1 MAIVQQKHDGQVI
14 ITLNRPEALNAITIE
29 MLQELAQAL
38 LEAQDPLVRLVVIT
52 GAGRA
57 FSVGQDL
64 KEVEGGEK
72 DYQSHLQPY
81 NLVVR
86 RIRDLKKPVVA
97 VVNGVA
103 AGAGFSLALACDIRL
118 AASNASF
125 TTAFSRLALV
135 PDTGMTYFL
144 PRLVG
149 WGKALDLMVYSPRI
163 SADEALR
170 LGIVQRVSP
179 VETLQEEVQ
188 AFIAELAQGPT
199 YALGLLKQALQRSFT
214 ATLDEVLEYEAV
226 LQGMAGRSRDH
237 TEGFQA
243 FLEKRDPRFTGE

>member
-14 ITLNRPEALNAITIE
+14 ITLNRPEALNALTIE

-38 LEAQDPLVRLVVIT
+38 LEAQDPAVRLVVLT

-97 VVNGVA
+97 VVNG
-103 AGAGFSLALACDIRL
+103 GHHDE
-118 AASNASF
+118 
-125 TTAFSRLALV
+125 
-135 PDTGMTYFL
+135 
-144 PRLVG
+144 
-149 WGKALDLMVYSPRI
+149 YS
-163 SADEALR
+163 
-170 LGIVQRVSP
+170 Q
-179 VETLQEEVQ
+179 
-188 AFIAELAQGPT
+188 
-199 YALGLLKQALQRSFT
+199 
-214 ATLDEVLEYEAV
+214 
-226 LQGMAGRSRDH
+226 
-237 TEGFQA
+237 
-243 FLEKRDPRFTGE
+243 

>member
-1 MAIVQQKHDGQVI
+1 MAIVQQKHDGRVI

-29 MLQELAQAL
+29 MLQELAQVL
-38 LEAQDPLVRLVVIT
+38 LEAQEPAVRLVVMT

-64 KEVEGGEK
+64 KEIEGGEK

-86 RIRDLKKPVVA
+86 RIHDLKKPVVA

-149 WGKALDLMVYSPRI
+149 WGKALELMACSPRI

-214 ATLDEVLEYEAV
+214 ATLDEVLEYEAM
-226 LQGMAGRSRDH
+226 LQGMAGRSHDH

-243 FLEKRDPRFTGE
+243 FLEKRDPTFTGE